1 MTSVR
6 LLAIDIDGTL
16 LDSRHAI
23 PDENRAAIAAAIEAG
38 IEIALV
44 TGRSFH
50 HARPIA
56 TQLSESIVLIVG
68 NGAITK
74 HADGTT
80 LATQLLDRR
89 TAHEVLTAV
98 DDRRKGAALIF
109 DRPDAR
115 QYVYD
120 GIDWEHPNRRAYYE
134 RNHQY
139 MTRVS
144 PLEAALTEDP
154 AQVAFNGGVGE
165 MRTLHAY
172 LDAHPVSRQ
181 VSLTLTE
188 YEDRDF
194 SLLDVTVEG
203 CSKAAALAVWTS
215 RRGLQPGDV
224 MAVGDNL
231 NDVEMLAFA
240 GVPVVMGNAVEGLK
254 GNGWPMTG
262 THDEAGLAQAI
273 REFALSRS
281 SRSPASS

>member
-1 MTSVR
+1 MSIR
-6 LLAIDIDGTL
+6 LIAIDIDGTL

-23 PDENRAAIAAAIEAG
+23 PDENRVAIAAAIEAG
-38 IEIALV
+38 IEITLV

-56 TQLSESIVLIVG
+56 AQLSASIVLIVG

-74 HADGTT
+74 HTDGTT
-80 LATQLLDRR
+80 LEHQLLDRGIAR
-89 TAHEVLTAV
+89 DVLTAV

-120 GIDWEHPNRRAYYE
+120 GIDWEHPSRRGYYE
-134 RNHQY
+134 RNRQY
-139 MTRVS
+139 MTEVT
-144 PLEAALTEDP
+144 PLEEALTEDP
-154 AQVAFNGGVGE
+154 AQVAFNGAVGE

-172 LDAHPVSRQ
+172 LGEHPVSRQ
-181 VSLTLTE
+181 ISLTLTE

-203 CSKAAALAVWTS
+203 CSKAAALAVWAT
-215 RRGLQPGDV
+215 RRGLQPGEL

-231 NDVEMLAFA
+231 NDREMLAFA
-240 GVPVVMGNAVEGLK
+240 GVPVVMGNAVEALK

-273 REFALSRS
+273 REFALSEG
-281 SRSPASS
+281 